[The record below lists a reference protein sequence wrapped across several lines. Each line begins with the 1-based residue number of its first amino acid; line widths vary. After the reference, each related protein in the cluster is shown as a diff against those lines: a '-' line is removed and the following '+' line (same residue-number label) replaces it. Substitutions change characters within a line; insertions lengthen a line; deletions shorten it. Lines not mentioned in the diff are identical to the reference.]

1 MTASHARPIRWGMLG
16 TGTIASKFAND
27 LALVPDTELHAV
39 GSRDLA
45 RATEFANRFG
55 IALSYGS
62 HAALVEDPDIDVVY
76 IALAHPWHYE
86 GALLALRAGKAVLCE
101 KPLTVNATDARDLV
115 GAARRDGRFLM
126 EAMWTRFLPSMR
138 RVREILDLGILGEI
152 RSLSADLGYRMPRD
166 DSNRLYSPDLGGGAL
181 LDLGIYPISF
191 ASFVLGTPE
200 SVTAI
205 ATETATGVDA
215 QCSVLLRYS
224 TGAHAILS
232 TTIAVDTP
240 GGAVV
245 AGEDARLEIGGPLFD
260 PSSVRL
266 IRGPNTGAEV
276 VEDIRLSEPGHGW
289 HYEACEVN
297 RCLRG
302 SLLESPVMPLD
313 ESVSIMETMD
323 EVRRQ
328 IGLRY
333 PFEEHQYR

>member
-1 MTASHARPIRWGMLG
+1 MTASHARPIRWGILG

-27 LALVPDTELHAV
+27 LAPVPEIELHAV
-39 GSRDLA
+39 GSRDRI
-45 RATEFANRFG
+45 RAAEFAKRFG
-55 IALSYGS
+55 IAVSYGG
-62 HAALVEDPDIDVVY
+62 HEALVEDPDIDVVY
-76 IALAHPWHYE
+76 IALPHPWHYE

-115 GAARRDGRFLM
+115 RAARRDGRFLM

-152 RSLSADLGYRMPRD
+152 RSVSADLGCRMPRA
-166 DSNRLYSPDLGGGAL
+166 DSNRFYSPDLGGGAL
-181 LDLGIYPISF
+181 LDLGIYLISF
-191 ASFVLGTPE
+191 ASFVLGAPE
-200 SVTAI
+200 SVIAI
-205 ATETATGVDA
+205 ATETGTGVDA
-215 QCSVLLRYS
+215 QCSVLLGYS

-260 PSSVRL
+260 PPSVRV
-266 IRGPNTGAEV
+266 IRGPNPGAEV
-276 VEDIRLSEPGHGW
+276 VEDIRLSDPGHGW
-289 HYEACEVN
+289 HYEAREVN
-297 RCLRG
+297 RCLRS

-333 PFEEHQYR
+333 PFEG